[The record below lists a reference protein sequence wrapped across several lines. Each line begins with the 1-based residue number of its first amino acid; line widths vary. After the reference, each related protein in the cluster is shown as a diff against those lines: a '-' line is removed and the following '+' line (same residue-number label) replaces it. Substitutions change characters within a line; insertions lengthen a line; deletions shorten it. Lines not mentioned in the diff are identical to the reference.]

1 MSILKSIKEPSDI
14 KKLNLTELADLAAEI
29 RAEIIAVTAKNGG
42 HLAPSLGVVELTLGL
57 LSVLNLPEDK
67 IVWDVGHQCYAYKL
81 LTGRANRF
89 ATLRQYHGLSGFPK
103 KSESQYDI
111 FDSGHASN
119 SLSVALGLAIAR
131 DRLKG
136 KENVVAV
143 IGDGSLTG
151 GMAYEALNQIG
162 HLKPN
167 LVIVL
172 NDNEMSI
179 NNNVGAISCYLNR
192 LRLDP
197 YYNHLRD
204 SVENLIK
211 SIPAIGEKVVSL
223 SETAKTALKQFLV
236 PRMIF
241 EELGIKYIG
250 PIDGHN
256 ISIVS
261 RVVNLACCLGG
272 PILIHAITKKGKGY
286 EPAEKSPEKFHGTS
300 PFNIKT
306 GQPLKVSSKPTYGEV
321 FGQTLINLAKKDQK
335 IVAVCAA
342 MTEGTGL
349 EAFSRRFPERFFD
362 VGIAEQHAVTFAAGL
377 ALRGLKPVV
386 AIYST
391 FLQRA
396 YDQIIEDVCLQEL
409 PVVFALDRAGVVG
422 DDGPTHHGVFDL
434 SYLTHIPGLVVMA
447 PKDEVELQQLLA
459 TAFKLQKPAAV
470 RYPRGAGLGL
480 PLLEQPQPL
489 PVGKAEVLRSGKQ
502 VAILAIGRQV
512 ATALEVASNLSS
524 YGLQPT
530 VVNMRFIKPID
541 TKLILSLFSHHEL
554 IVTIEENVTI
564 GGFGSLVSQFV
575 ANQDGPRVV
584 NFGLPDSFLTHG
596 ATELLL
602 KEVGLD
608 TAAISE
614 KILSLVYVQNKARSS
629 FS

>member
-1 MSILKSIKEPSDI
+1 MSILKSIKEPADI
-14 KKLNLTELADLAAEI
+14 KRLSPTELADLAAEI
-29 RAEIIAVTAKNGG
+29 RTEIVAVTAKNGG
-42 HLAPSLGVVELTLGL
+42 HLAPNLGVVELTIGL

-81 LTGRANRF
+81 LTGRADRF
-89 ATLRQYHGLSGFPK
+89 ATLRRHQGLSGFPK

-131 DRLKG
+131 DKLGG

-167 LVIVL
+167 LVILL

-211 SIPAIGEKVVSL
+211 SIPSIGEKVVSL

-256 ISIVS
+256 ISVVS
-261 RVVNLACCLGG
+261 RVVNLACRLEG
-272 PILIHAITKKGKGY
+272 PILIHAVTKKGKGY
-286 EPAEKSPEKFHGTS
+286 EPAERSPEKFHGTS

-306 GQPLKVSSKPTYGEV
+306 GQPLKVITKPTYGEV
-321 FGQTLINLAKKDQK
+321 FGQTLINLAKKDKK

-377 ALRGLKPVV
+377 ALRGLKPVI

-396 YDQIIEDVCLQEL
+396 YDQIVEDVCLQEL

-434 SYLTHIPGLVVMA
+434 SYLTHIPNLVVMA
-447 PKDEVELQQLLA
+447 PKDEVELQQMLV
-459 TAFKLQKPAAV
+459 TAFKLQKPAAI
-470 RYPRGAGLGL
+470 RYPRGVGFGLT
-480 PLLEQPQPL
+480 LLEQPQALPL
-489 PVGKAEVLRSGKQ
+489 GKAEVLRSGKQ
-502 VAILAIGRQV
+502 IAILAVGRQLH
-512 ATALEVASNLSS
+512 TALEVAANLNS

-541 TKLILSLFSHHEL
+541 TKLILSLFSQHEL
-554 IVTIEENVTI
+554 IVTLEENVTI

-575 ANQDGPRVV
+575 ANQGGPKVV
-584 NFGLPDSFLTHG
+584 NFGLPDSFLSHG

-602 KEVGLD
+602 KEIGLD
-608 TAAISE
+608 SATISE